1 MEKVQFS
8 KAKITYMTSYQFETN
23 DMEKY
28 DLLRKVTKIY
38 QTGY

>member
-8 KAKITYMTSYQFETN
+8 KAKITYMTGYQFETN

-38 QTGY
+38 QKGY